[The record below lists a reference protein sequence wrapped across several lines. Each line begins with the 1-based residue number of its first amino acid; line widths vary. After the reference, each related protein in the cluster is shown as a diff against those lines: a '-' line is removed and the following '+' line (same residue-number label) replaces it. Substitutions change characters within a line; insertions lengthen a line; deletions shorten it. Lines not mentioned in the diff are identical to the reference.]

1 MGLFN
6 FFRINLP
13 YGIKK
18 NPDNTWFAFN
28 REYVPLGW
36 NSKQNAESTGGALK
50 PYLSYPIHTKYQG
63 LTDEAILKF
72 IKNKE
77 LIHYNE
83 NGEILTV
90 FFYDDRLNPTNKG
103 GDWDAYFDIIKSLGN
118 YEVSVK

>member
-18 NPDNTWFAFN
+18 NADNTWFAFN

-36 NSKQNAESTGGALK
+36 SSKQKAESIAGTSK
-50 PYLSYPIHTKYQG
+50 PYLDYPIHTKYKG
-63 LTDEAILKF
+63 LTDQAILSF

-77 LIHYNE
+77 LIHYND
-83 NGEILTV
+83 NGEIQTV
-90 FFYDDRLNPTNKG
+90 FFYDDRLNPTVKG
-103 GDWDAYFDIIKSLGN
+103 GNWDAYFGIIKSFAT
-118 YEVSVK
+118 YEVSE